1 MLTLARW
8 LNCATKAALCPP
20 LFGRHQFGLY
30 AWEGYSRSIY
40 RRGSVF
46 LGIVVDGVPSIGQAL
61 SGPPLAMDLEYNL
74 YLHIMH
80 IHFIMATLP
89 RSNRCLWVAILI
101 TVHGTYGKA
110 LY

>member
-1 MLTLARW
+1 MRGKGIVEVYIEEEVYFI
-8 LNCATKAALCPP
+8 AT
-20 LFGRHQFGLY
+20 
-30 AWEGYSRSIY
+30 
-40 RRGSVF
+40 V
-46 LGIVVDGVPSIGQAL
+46 GIVVDGVPSIGQAL